1 MCGKVCPIGCPP
13 QKTDMLDRY
22 LCGFYI
28 CGMTLETV
36 AELCSVTPDAVEKA
50 LKRYDMEAYSLE
62 RARRKE
68 ENGRRRRQKDRERKR
83 TPEAREKDRERKR
96 RKRED
101 ERTYVE
107 AVRESLR
114 DLEVIGVLR
123 RAAREAGVAEEQLA
137 CARYLPGAVSVHHP
151 CPGRAREA
159 AEAMTPSEA
168 GGRAEYEFRLIR
180 GVMVGV
186 PGPAVLLIREA
197 LDAGDQCL
205 ALRLAREEV
214 QGAGFV
220 NPFAS
225 VEDMRGGVTR
235 TYLPE
240 EVETLRES
248 LVSDARTVATVPEPP
263 ALHELSREEKINV
276 VRRWLAQARAVE
288 RDAERIWYGTCG
300 IGKIGKQGGLR
311 SAERGEAMSGMI
323 RG

>member
-1 MCGKVCPIGCPP
+1 
-13 QKTDMLDRY
+13 MLDRY
-22 LCGFYI
+22 LDGFYL
-28 CGMTLETV
+28 CGLTLVAV
-36 AELCSVTPDAVEKA
+36 AERCSVSPDAVEKA
-50 LKRYDMEAYSLE
+50 LKRYDREAYMVE
-62 RARRKE
+62 RARRKQ
-68 ENGRRRRQKDRERKR
+68 ENGRRRRQKDQERKR
-83 TPEAREKDRERKR
+83 TPEARKKDRERKR
-96 RKRED
+96 RERVE

-107 AVRESLR
+107 AVREALR
-114 DLEVIGVLR
+114 DLEVIDLLR

-137 CARYLPGAVSVHHP
+137 CARYLPGAASVHHP

-197 LDAGDQCL
+197 LDAGDLCL
-205 ALRLAREEV
+205 ALRLAREAV
-214 QGAGFV
+214 LGAGFV

-225 VEDMRGGVTR
+225 VEDLRDGVTR

-248 LVSDARTVATVPEPP
+248 LVSAARAAAPVPEPP
-263 ALHELSREEKINV
+263 ALHELTKGEKMKMA
-276 VRRWLAQARAVE
+276 RRWLAQARAAE

-300 IGKIGKQGGLR
+300 GTGKIGKKGGLR
-311 SAERGEAMSGMI
+311 SPERGEAMSGLI